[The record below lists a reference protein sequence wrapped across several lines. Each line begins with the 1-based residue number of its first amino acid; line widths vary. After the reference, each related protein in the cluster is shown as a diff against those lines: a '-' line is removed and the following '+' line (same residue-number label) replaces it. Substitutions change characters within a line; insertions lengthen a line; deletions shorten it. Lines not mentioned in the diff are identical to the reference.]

1 MDLFTHEQEYRTEE
15 LLKKL
20 AEWSISFAG
29 CGAIGS
35 NLVDNMARQGFKR
48 LTAIDMDRVEAENR
62 GTQIWD
68 RLDVGGLKT
77 EKMKAKIYNSTGTV
91 LNSVPKKLTED
102 NIKKF
107 LKDTDIVIDSFD
119 NTEGRGLLYNYC
131 KENSI
136 ECLHVGLFQDYAE
149 VIWNGFYTVPG
160 EPKGLDVCEYPLA
173 RNIILLAVAVASE
186 TIIKFISDGKRNNYM
201 ITLKDL
207 KISEFMN
214 D

>member
-15 LLKKL
+15 LLKKM
-20 AEWSISFAG
+20 AKAHICFAG

-35 NLVDNMARQGFKR
+35 NLIDNMARQGFQ
-48 LTAIDMDRVEAENR
+48 TMSVIDMDRVEDHNK

-77 EKMKAKIYNSTGTV
+77 EKMKTRVYNSTKAV
-91 LNSVPKKLTED
+91 LNTYPKKLTED

-107 LKDTDIVIDSFD
+107 LSKIDIAIDSFD
-119 NTEGRGLLYNYC
+119 NTESRGLLYKYC
-131 KENSI
+131 KENQVN
-136 ECLHVGLFQDYAE
+136 CLHVGLFKDYAE
-149 VIWNGFYTVPG
+149 VIWNENYTVPG

-173 RNIILLAVAVASE
+173 RNIILLSVAVASE
-186 TIIKFISDGKRNNYM
+186 TIIKFLSDGTKRNFV

-207 KISEFMN
+207 KINEL
-214 D
+214 DI